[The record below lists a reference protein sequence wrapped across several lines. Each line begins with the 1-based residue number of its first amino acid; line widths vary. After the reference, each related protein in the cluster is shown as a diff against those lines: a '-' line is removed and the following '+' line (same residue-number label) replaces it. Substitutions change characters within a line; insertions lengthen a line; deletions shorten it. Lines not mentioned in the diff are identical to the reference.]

1 MKVKNSN
8 VEIFNNIIYTSYRPT
23 NSLHLF
29 LKDLI
34 MSNEQYK
41 VNVWFN
47 GLVLIDK
54 HSIQVHNKFFKSGQ
68 MDMVVNF

>member
-1 MKVKNSN
+1 
-8 VEIFNNIIYTSYRPT
+8 
-23 NSLHLF
+23 
-29 LKDLI
+29 

-47 GLVLIDK
+47 GPVLIDK